1 MADLAGTPT
10 YDKDITAV
18 ANSVLQL
25 CTGTISLA
33 GDYVTGGFSLDLRS
47 KLGTVKQVF
56 FEHDSAYLFN
66 YDHTN
71 RKVLIYNPL
80 GSVTATGNA
89 SADHTHAITTPTGAG
104 SSHTHTSPAI
114 SASGAASA
122 AGSAHTHASGTIA
135 ASGAASGAPSATTTR
150 IDCQCYPYV
159 KGSANTDSENAD
171 TATEPTNH
179 TTIVAE
185 VTQTDVATALGV
197 LTVAGQPDIPRNV
210 CVCITNDSGGA
221 LNLYE
226 GTTTFQI
233 NGTFRGVAT
242 QEEITFTST
251 AGNKSIDDSGADQYR
266 VKYGVEPFDTITS
279 VLQPGYATDAM
290 AGGLKISVGFGS
302 KIGLYNDLATPI
314 EADVVKLT
322 KNAADLSPS
331 GIVGTTF
338 STVNFGALADDD
350 DISLAYKTSAMPSTA
365 HTHTAGAITVSGSVA
380 DESAHTHA
388 AGAITVTKDAN
399 CGNEAAHTHAITTPT
414 GGQSATH
421 THAVTASAGSE
432 VANGTTITGITDL
445 RFIAVGYLA

>member
-1 MADLAGTPT
+1 MADLAGTTT
-10 YDKDITAV
+10 YDKDITTV
-18 ANSVLQL
+18 ANSTLQI

-47 KLGTVKQVF
+47 KLGTVKEVL

-89 SADHTHAITTPTGAG
+89 SADHTHAITTPT
-104 SSHTHTSPAI
+104 
-114 SASGAASA
+114 A
-122 AGSAHTHASGTIA
+122 AGSAHQHAVGTIA
-135 ASGAASGAPSATTTR
+135 ASGANTGASGTDVTGAPSATTAR
-150 IDCQCYPYV
+150 IDCQCYPYI

-171 TATEPTNH
+171 TGTEPTNH
-179 TTIVAE
+179 TAIVSE

-197 LTVAGQPDIPRNV
+197 LTVAGQPDVPRNV

-233 NGTFRGVAT
+233 NGTFRGASQ

-251 AGNKSIDDSGADQYR
+251 ALNKEVADAGADQYR
-266 VKYGVEPFDTITS
+266 VKYGIEPFDTITS

-302 KIGLYNDLATPI
+302 KIGLYNDLATPA
-314 EADVVKLT
+314 EGDVVKLT
-322 KNAADLSPS
+322 KNAANLDPS
-331 GIVGTTF
+331 GTVGTTHM
-338 STVNFGALADDD
+338 TVNFGTLADDD

-365 HTHTAGAITVSGSVA
+365 HTHTGPSHTHTAGAITVSGSTA
-380 DESAHTHA
+380 DES
-388 AGAITVTKDAN
+388 
-399 CGNEAAHTHAITTPT
+399 AHTHAITTPT
-414 GGQSATH
+414 AGQSATH
-421 THAVTASAGSE
+421 THAVTAGAGSE